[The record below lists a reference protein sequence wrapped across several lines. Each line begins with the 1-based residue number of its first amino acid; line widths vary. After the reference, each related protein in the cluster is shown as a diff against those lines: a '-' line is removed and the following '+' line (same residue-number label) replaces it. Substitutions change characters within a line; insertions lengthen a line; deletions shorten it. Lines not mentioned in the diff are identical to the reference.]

1 MLKQLKS
8 VVCIELSC
16 LDALS
21 SLLMAAKGRTI
32 NDLGGGLGQRIRVE
46 FFFSSATSR

>member
-8 VVCIELSC
+8 AVCIELSC

-21 SLLMAAKGRTI
+21 SLSMVTNPIMVDTTCITI
-32 NDLGGGLGQRIRVE
+32 LL
-46 FFFSSATSR
+46 SL

>member
-16 LDALS
+16 LDVLS
-21 SLLMAAKGRTI
+21 SLSTVTNPITMDTTCITI
-32 NDLGGGLGQRIRVE
+32 LL
-46 FFFSSATSR
+46 SL